1 MNWKNRRKLS
11 YIINDFD
18 DVNLPYTVRTY
29 DSDEALIKEIV
40 YFFINGSELIY
51 PAKSYFVAL
60 VYAKLLEKY
69 FGVDFYTVL
78 EDKELLPD
86 DIFFVTYN
94 NSREIYDSVLKII
107 GNPLD
112 YEAAEKTKK
121 YFYQEFMVDGA
132 NNKDNG
138 QV

>member
-132 NNKDNG
+132 NNKNNG

>member
-11 YIINDFD
+11 YLINDFD

-29 DSDEALIKEIV
+29 DSDKALIKEIV
-40 YFFINGSELIY
+40 SFFINGSELIY

-60 VYAKLLEKY
+60 VYAKMLEKH
-69 FGVDFYTVL
+69 FGVDFYTAL

-94 NSREIYDSVLKII
+94 NNREIYDSVLKTI

-112 YEAAEKTKK
+112 YEAAENTKK
-121 YFYQEFMVDGA
+121 YFYQEFMIDGV

-138 QV
+138 

>member
-11 YIINDFD
+11 YLYNDFD
-18 DVNLPYTVRTY
+18 DINLPYTVKTY
-29 DSDEALIKEIV
+29 DSDKALIKEIV
-40 YFFINGSELIY
+40 SFFIKGSELIY

-60 VYAKLLEKY
+60 VYAKMLEKY
-69 FGVDFYTVL
+69 FGVDFYTAL

-94 NSREIYDSVLKII
+94 NNREIYDSVLKTI

>member
-11 YIINDFD
+11 YLYNDFD
-18 DVNLPYTVRTY
+18 DINLPDMVRAY
-29 DSDEALIKEIV
+29 DSDEALVKEIV
-40 YFFINGSELIY
+40 SFFINGSELIY

-60 VYAKLLEKY
+60 VYAKMLEKY
-69 FGVDFYTVL
+69 FGVDFYKAL

-107 GNPLD
+107 GNPLN
-112 YEAAEKTKK
+112 YESSEKTKQ
-121 YFYQEFMVDGA
+121 YFYQEFMIDGV
-132 NNKDNG
+132 NNKNNG
-138 QV
+138 

>member
-1 MNWKNRRKLS
+1 MDWKYRRKLS
-11 YIINDFD
+11 YLINDFND
-18 DVNLPYTVRTY
+18 TGLDYTVKKY
-29 DSDEALIKEIV
+29 SSDEELVNEIV
-40 YFFINGSELIY
+40 DFFISGSKLIY

-60 VYAKLLEKY
+60 VYAKMLEKY
-69 FGVDFYTVL
+69 FRVDFYTAL

-94 NSREIYDSVLKII
+94 NSREIYDSVLKTI

-121 YFYQEFMVDGA
+121 YFYQEFMIDGV

-138 QV
+138 

>member
-11 YIINDFD
+11 YLINDFD

-40 YFFINGSELIY
+40 YFFIKGSELIY

-60 VYAKLLEKY
+60 VYAKKKKKY
-69 FGVDFYTVL
+69 FGINFYKAL

-107 GNPLD
+107 GNPLN
-112 YEAAEKTKK
+112 YESSEKTKQ
-121 YFYQEFMVDGA
+121 YFYQEFMIDGV
-132 NNKDNG
+132 NNKNNS

>member
-11 YIINDFD
+11 YLYNDFD
-18 DVNLPYTVRTY
+18 DINLPYTVRAY

-40 YFFINGSELIY
+40 SFFINGSELIY

-60 VYAKLLEKY
+60 VYAKMLEKY
-69 FGVDFYTVL
+69 FGVDFYKAL

-107 GNPLD
+107 GNPLN
-112 YEAAEKTKK
+112 YESSEKTKQ
-121 YFYQEFMVDGA
+121 YFYQEFMINGV
-132 NNKDNG
+132 NNKNNG

>member
-11 YIINDFD
+11 YLYNDFD
-18 DVNLPYTVRTY
+18 DINLPYTVRAY
-29 DSDEALIKEIV
+29 NSDEALVKEIV
-40 YFFINGSELIY
+40 SFFINGSELIY

-69 FGVDFYTVL
+69 FGVDFYTAL

-121 YFYQEFMVDGA
+121 YFYQEFMIDGA

>member
-11 YIINDFD
+11 YLINDFD

-40 YFFINGSELIY
+40 SFFINGSELIY

-60 VYAKLLEKY
+60 VYAKMLEKY
-69 FGVDFYTVL
+69 FGVDFYKAL

-94 NSREIYDSVLKII
+94 NSREIYDSVVKII
-107 GNPLD
+107 GDPLR
-112 YEAAEKTKK
+112 YEASEKTKQ
-121 YFYQEFMVDGA
+121 YFYQEFMVNGV
-132 NNKDNG
+132 NNKNNG

>member
-11 YIINDFD
+11 YLINDFD

-29 DSDEALIKEIV
+29 NSYEALVKEIV

-51 PAKSYFVAL
+51 PAKSYFVAI

-69 FGVDFYTVL
+69 FGVDFYTAL
-78 EDKELLPD
+78 EDQELLPD

-94 NSREIYDSVLKII
+94 NSREIYDSVLKTI
-107 GNPLD
+107 GNPLG
-112 YEAAEKTKK
+112 YEATEKTKK
-121 YFYQEFMVDGA
+121 YFYQEFMIDGA

>member
-11 YIINDFD
+11 YLYNDFD
-18 DVNLPYTVRTY
+18 DINLPYIVKTY
-29 DSDEALIKEIV
+29 DSDKALIKEIV
-40 YFFINGSELIY
+40 SFFINGSELIY

-60 VYAKLLEKY
+60 VYAKMLEKY
-69 FGVDFYTVL
+69 FGIDFYKAL

-107 GNPLD
+107 GNPLN
-112 YEAAEKTKK
+112 YESSEKTKQ
-121 YFYQEFMVDGA
+121 YFYQEFMIDGI
-132 NNKDNG
+132 NNKNNG

>member
-69 FGVDFYTVL
+69 FEVDFYTAL

-94 NSREIYDSVLKII
+94 NSREIYDSVLKTI

-112 YEAAEKTKK
+112 YKAAEKTKK
-121 YFYQEFMVDGA
+121 YFYQEFMIDGA

>member
-11 YIINDFD
+11 YLINDFD

-40 YFFINGSELIY
+40 SFFINGSELIY
-51 PAKSYFVAL
+51 PAKSYFVAI

-69 FGVDFYTVL
+69 FGVDFYTAL

-94 NSREIYDSVLKII
+94 NSREIYDSVLETI

-112 YEAAEKTKK
+112 YKAAEKTKK
-121 YFYQEFMVDGA
+121 YFYQEFMIDGV
-132 NNKDNG
+132 NNKDNS